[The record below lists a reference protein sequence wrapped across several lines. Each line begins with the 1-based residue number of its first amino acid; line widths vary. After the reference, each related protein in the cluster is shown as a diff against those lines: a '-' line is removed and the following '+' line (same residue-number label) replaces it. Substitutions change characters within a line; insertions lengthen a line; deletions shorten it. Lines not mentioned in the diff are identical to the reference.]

1 MIGADANIL
10 LRLLLNDDA
19 EQVAAVRQRL
29 HQVAEARDIIHIG
42 PIALAETIWTLAHRA
57 KVPKTALASAI
68 RDLGLT
74 RPFSYFNDTV
84 VEAALVMFETGKAGF
99 SDCLIRA
106 MDDHAGCTQTMTF
119 DKRALAQPG
128 FIQP

>member
-19 EQVAAVRQRL
+19 AQVAVVRQRL
-29 HQVAEARDIIHIG
+29 DQVIEARDTVHIG

-57 KVPKTALASAI
+57 KVPKAALANAI

-74 RPFSYFNDTV
+74 RPFSHFDDKI
-84 VEAALVMFETGKAGF
+84 VETALALFETGKAGF

-106 MDDHAGCTQTMTF
+106 MDSHAGCTETLTF
-119 DKRALAQPG
+119 DQNALTLPG
-128 FIQP
+128 FVHP

>member
-19 EQVAAVRQRL
+19 EQVATVRQRL
-29 HQVAEARDIIHIG
+29 EQVAAARGTIQIG

-57 KVPKTALASAI
+57 KVPKDALAHAI

-74 RPFSYFNDTV
+74 RPFSYFNDSV
-84 VEAALVMFETGKAGF
+84 VEAALAMFESGKAGF

-106 MDDHAGCTQTMTF
+106 MDAHAGCTETLTF
-119 DKRALAQPG
+119 DQRAVSLPG
-128 FIQP
+128 FTHP